1 MPPDRSNQLTSIAR
15 RAMLEQGLE
24 PDFSAAAAQQLR
36 TIGQAAME
44 SGPQIRDLRA
54 LLWCSID
61 NDDSRDLDQ
70 LSVAEPPSRG
80 AVRILVAIADVDV
93 TVAAGSPIDAHART
107 NTTTVYTAA
116 QIFPMLPERLSTD
129 LTSLAQDQDRLSVV
143 IDMTI
148 AADGAVAASD
158 IYRAVVRNRAK
169 LAYDSV
175 AAWLLGAGPL
185 PAGVARVSGM
195 EQQLRIQDSVAQA
208 LERVRHEQGALVL
221 STSEARAVYDGGVL
235 ADLKPDEDNRAKELI
250 EYFMIAANG
259 VVAQYLE
266 RRGSSSLRRVLRAPQ
281 RWGRIVELARGLGER
296 LPAAPDAHALSA
308 FLVKRRQVAPAQF
321 PDLSLSIVKLLGA
334 GEYVLKRPGQPA
346 EGHFGLAV
354 ADYTHA
360 TAPNRRFPDVIT
372 QRLLKAALA
381 GRTAPYGDEE
391 LRSLA
396 AHCTEQ
402 EGNAA
407 KVERQVRKSAAAML
421 LESRIGEQFDALV
434 TGASEK
440 GVWVRI
446 RQPVAE
452 GRLVK
457 GFEGSDVGDALRV
470 QLTRTDVERG
480 YIDFI
485 RAR

>member
-1 MPPDRSNQLTSIAR
+1 
-15 RAMLEQGLE
+15 MLEQGLE
-24 PDFSAAAAQQLR
+24 PDFSAAAAQQWR

-70 LSVAEPPSRG
+70 LSVAEPLSGG
-80 AVRILVAIADVDV
+80 AVKILVAIADVDV

-116 QIFPMLPERLSTD
+116 EIFPMLPERLSTD

-143 IDMTI
+143 VDMTI
-148 AADGAVAASD
+148 AADGTVAASD

-175 AAWLLGAGPL
+175 AAWLLGTGQV

-195 EQQLRIQDSVAQA
+195 EQQLRIQDGAAQA
-208 LERVRHEQGALVL
+208 LKRVRHEHGALVL
-221 STSEARAVYDGGVL
+221 STIEARAVYDGGVL

-296 LPAAPDAHALSA
+296 LPAAPEARALSA
-308 FLVKRRQVAPAQF
+308 FLVTRRQAAPAQF

-334 GEYVLKRPGQPA
+334 GEYVL
-346 EGHFGLAV
+346 
-354 ADYTHA
+354 
-360 TAPNRRFPDVIT
+360 
-372 QRLLKAALA
+372 
-381 GRTAPYGDEE
+381 
-391 LRSLA
+391 
-396 AHCTEQ
+396 
-402 EGNAA
+402 
-407 KVERQVRKSAAAML
+407 
-421 LESRIGEQFDALV
+421 
-434 TGASEK
+434 
-440 GVWVRI
+440 
-446 RQPVAE
+446 
-452 GRLVK
+452 
-457 GFEGSDVGDALRV
+457 
-470 QLTRTDVERG
+470 
-480 YIDFI
+480 
-485 RAR
+485 